1 MATKSSG
8 FSLIELLVVVAI
20 IGILSAIGVVS
31 YNGYIS
37 GTKQTSAVNTMQQIA
52 LAQTEEYANSGD
64 YYTQVS
70 QGTDCETTKEN
81 SDLIEEVLFG
91 GGDVITEESGYEM
104 CIQNHGTTYLVK
116 AVSSTSK
123 CELSDGNKVPKLI
136 TMTANGAWTGKNKC
150 ELGPSST

>member
-20 IGILSAIGVVS
+20 IGILSAIGAVQYS
-31 YNGYIS
+31 GYIS
-37 GTKQTSAVNTMQQIA
+37 GTKQKSAENTMQQIA
-52 LAQTEEYANSGD
+52 LAQTEYYSNNGD
-64 YYTQVS
+64 YHNN
-70 QGTDCETTKEN
+70 GDDCTPTGATSN
-81 SDLIEEVLFG
+81 LIEENLFG
-91 GGDVITEESGYEM
+91 DGDVITEESGYEM